1 MGRIVTEQRSRD
13 RHIKTFVGIKTLP
26 TRGQPLGAIAAVLSK
41 PGIDAPG
48 LVAKMLCGM
57 QHRAQDGAA
66 VAWDGNLESA
76 STPSRLSP
84 SSTTGNSAIGYGFT
98 RILAGDDPQ
107 PIRAGEGWL
116 CLDGRIVAHRM
127 LVGGEEAA
135 RLLENKLTP
144 VDFSS
149 IRHMI
154 DGAYS
159 LCFCT
164 SGGLLVTRDL
174 LGLKPVFIGSRN
186 GLVAVASDRKALWA
200 IGIREP
206 TTLPPGGCLKASP
219 EELTV
224 ESPEPQMSAS
234 RSPCHEQVGSRDLL
248 RLLVESVLIQTTGVD
263 ATAVGF
269 SGGLDSAVLAK
280 IAKDAG
286 VDTLLV
292 TVGVGKTAEMSVAE
306 STAETIGLPIV
317 TKQLS
322 KDDVAQSLDRIL
334 WLVEDPS
341 LMKVSIAMAMHWTA
355 QAALENGR
363 PVIMLGQ
370 GSDELFG
377 GYKRFAAILGE
388 RGAEACEEAIS
399 ESIGNAHEVNFQR
412 DEQAVSPLRAE
423 LRLPFATRRIT
434 ESASRVPLTMK
445 VRSSSDNLRKWILR
459 DVALELGIPSVIALR
474 PKKAIQ
480 HASGVEKTIREIA
493 KKRGLTS
500 SGYLEQRFRMMKSEF
515 DARDARPASV
525 ASY

>member
-1 MGRIVTEQRSRD
+1 MD
-13 RHIKTFVGIKTLP
+13 RHIKTVVGIKALP
-26 TRGQPLGAIAAVLSK
+26 KRGKPLGAIAAVFSK
-41 PGIDAPG
+41 SRIDAPS
-48 LVAKMLCGM
+48 LVTKMLCEM

-76 STPSRLSP
+76 SAPSRLNP
-84 SSTTGNSAIGYGFT
+84 PSTTGNSAIGYGFT
-98 RILAGDDPQ
+98 RILTGDDPQ

-116 CLDGRIVAHRM
+116 CLDGRLVAHRM

-135 RLLENKLTP
+135 RLLEDKLTP
-144 VDFSS
+144 VEFSS
-149 IRHMI
+149 IRRTI
-154 DGAYS
+154 DGAYA

-164 SGGLLVTRDL
+164 SGRLLVTRDT

-200 IGIREP
+200 IGICEA

-219 EELTV
+219 EKLTV
-224 ESPEPQMSAS
+224 ESPEPQVSAS
-234 RSPCHEQVGSRDLL
+234 RSPRHGQIRSRALL
-248 RLLVESVLIQTTGVD
+248 RLLVESVLVQTKGID
-263 ATAVGF
+263 AIAAGF
-269 SGGLDSAVLAK
+269 SGGLDSTVLAK

-306 STAETIGLPIV
+306 STAEAIGLPIV
-317 TKQLS
+317 TKQFS
-322 KDDVAQSLDRIL
+322 KEDVAQSLDRIL
-334 WLVEDPS
+334 WLVEEPS
-341 LMKVSIAMAMHWTA
+341 LMKVSIAMAIQWTA
-355 QAALENGR
+355 QVALENGR

-388 RGAEACEEAIS
+388 RGAEACKEAIS
-399 ESIGNAHEVNFQR
+399 ETIRNAHEVNFQR

-434 ESASRVPLTMK
+434 KFASRVPLTMK

-459 DVALELGIPSVIALR
+459 DAAIELGIPSVIALR

-480 HASGVEKTIREIA
+480 HASGLEKAIRDIA
-493 KKRGLTS
+493 KKRGLMS
-500 SGYLEQRFRMMKSEF
+500 SAYLEQRLRIMKSEF
-515 DARDARPASV
+515 DARHARPSSD